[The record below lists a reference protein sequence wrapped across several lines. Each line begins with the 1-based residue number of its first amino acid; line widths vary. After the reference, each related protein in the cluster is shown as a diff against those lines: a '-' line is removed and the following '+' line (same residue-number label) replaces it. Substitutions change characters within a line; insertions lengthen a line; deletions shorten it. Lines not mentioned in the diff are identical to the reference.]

1 MECILIGTGGMMPMS
16 YRMLTSLAVRL
27 NGQLYLFDAG
37 EGTQI
42 NWKRARLG
50 MRGLKLIAV
59 THLHADHCLGI
70 PGMIML
76 RAQMENPDPLTILG
90 PPGTREFI
98 SQSQRTLEYHVNFPI
113 HIIEWASGNS
123 DLAYQDSQARIYG
136 NRSSIP
142 AFAWDTGSKSWTGRE
157 DSTSARAQALG
168 VPMGPLWGK
177 LQKGESV
184 NTPQKTVQPS
194 EVLGPARRGR
204 HIAFVVDTR
213 PAPGVYSLCE
223 KADLAFLEGM
233 FLPEHS
239 EHADVKGHMT
249 VVEAARIARKSGAAR
264 AVLVHI
270 SPRYENSEI
279 GKLEDEARKEF
290 KSVENWKRPGHIR
303 SESSR
308 KNRTSMKS
316 LLSGQELK
324 KEGPPRGRGPSIM
337 LRWL

>member
-90 PPGTREFI
+90 PPGTREFL

-123 DLAYQDSQARIYG
+123 DLAYQDSQARIVWQPVKHTRFCLGY
-136 NRSSIP
+136 RLEELDRP
-142 AFAWDTGSKSWTGRE
+142 GRF
-157 DSTSARAQALG
+157 DSARAQALG

-290 KSVENWKRPGHIR
+290 KSVRIGRDLDIFEVNLPEK
-303 SESSR
+303 
-308 KNRTSMKS
+308 T
-316 LLSGQELK
+316 
-324 KEGPPRGRGPSIM
+324 GPQ
-337 LRWL
+337 

>member
-1 MECILIGTGGMMPMS
+1 MS

-50 MRGLKLIAV
+50 VRGLKLIAV

-90 PPGTREFI
+90 PPGTREFL
-98 SQSQRTLEYHVNFPI
+98 SQSQRTLEYHVNFPL
-113 HIIEWASGNS
+113 HIIEWASDNS
-123 DLAYQDSQARIYG
+123 GLAYQDDQARILWQPVKHTRFCLGYRFEELDRPG
-136 NRSSIP
+136 K
-142 AFAWDTGSKSWTGRE
+142 FD
-157 DSTSARAQALG
+157 SARAQALG

-184 NTPQKTVQPS
+184 NTPEKSVQPS

-233 FLPEHS
+233 FLIEHS

-290 KSVENWKRPGHIR
+290 NSVRIGRDLDTFEV
-303 SESSR
+303 
-308 KNRTSMKS
+308 S
-316 LLSGQELK
+316 LPEK
-324 KEGPPRGRGPSIM
+324 TGPQ
-337 LRWL
+337 

>member
-16 YRMLTSLAVRL
+16 YRMLTSMAVRL
-27 NGQLYLFDAG
+27 NGDLYLFDAG

-50 MRGLKLIAV
+50 VRGLKLIAI

-76 RAQMENPDPLTILG
+76 RAQMESPDPLIILG

-113 HIIEWASGNS
+113 HIIEWDSDSSG
-123 DLAYQDSQARIYG
+123 LAYKDGQARILWQPVKHTRFCLGYRFEELDRPG
-136 NRSSIP
+136 KFDP
-142 AFAWDTGSKSWTGRE
+142 V
-157 DSTSARAQALG
+157 RAGALG
-168 VPMGPLWGK
+168 VPMGPLWGN

-184 NTPQKTVQPS
+184 NTQGKTVQPS

-213 PAPGVYSLCE
+213 PAPGVYFLCE

-233 FLPEHS
+233 FLTEHS

-249 VVEAARIARKSGAAR
+249 VAEAARIARKSGAAK
-264 AVLVHI
+264 AVLIHI
-270 SPRYENSEI
+270 SPRYENSEL

-290 KSVENWKRPGHIR
+290 NCVKIGRDLDIFEV
-303 SESSR
+303 
-308 KNRTSMKS
+308 S
-316 LLSGQELK
+316 LPEKTCGQ
-324 KEGPPRGRGPSIM
+324 
-337 LRWL
+337 

>member
-1 MECILIGTGGMMPMS
+1 MDGIRWSASPFADPRRAILKLKLGHGTGAGKTKKIPSTYLFQASGEDCELECILIGTGGMMPMS

-113 HIIEWASGNS
+113 HIIEWASDNS
-123 DLAYQDSQARIYG
+123 GLAYQDGQARIVWQPVKHTRFCLGYRFEELDRPG
-136 NRSSIP
+136 K
-142 AFAWDTGSKSWTGRE
+142 FD
-157 DSTSARAQALG
+157 SARAQALG

-184 NTPQKTVQPS
+184 NTLQKDCATFGSAGACQ
-194 EVLGPARRGR
+194 
-204 HIAFVVDTR
+204 TR
-213 PAPGVYSLCE
+213 PAYCLRS
-223 KADLAFLEGM
+223 
-233 FLPEHS
+233 
-239 EHADVKGHMT
+239 GHQT
-249 VVEAARIARKSGAAR
+249 C
-264 AVLVHI
+264 
-270 SPRYENSEI
+270 PRR
-279 GKLEDEARKEF
+279 LFPVR
-290 KSVENWKRPGHIR
+290 
-303 SESSR
+303 ES
-308 KNRTSMKS
+308 
-316 LLSGQELK
+316 
-324 KEGPPRGRGPSIM
+324 
-337 LRWL
+337 

>member
-1 MECILIGTGGMMPMS
+1 MMPMS

-50 MRGLKLIAV
+50 VRGLKLIAV

-90 PPGTREFI
+90 PPGTREFL
-98 SQSQRTLEYHVNFPI
+98 SQSQRTLEYHVNFPL
-113 HIIEWASGNS
+113 HIIEWASDNS
-123 DLAYQDSQARIYG
+123 GLAYQDDQARILWQPVKHTRFCLGYRFEELDRPG
-136 NRSSIP
+136 K
-142 AFAWDTGSKSWTGRE
+142 FD
-157 DSTSARAQALG
+157 SARARALG

-184 NTPQKTVQPS
+184 NTPEKSVQPS

-233 FLPEHS
+233 FLIEHS

-290 KSVENWKRPGHIR
+290 NSVRIGRDLDTFEV
-303 SESSR
+303 
-308 KNRTSMKS
+308 S
-316 LLSGQELK
+316 LPEK
-324 KEGPPRGRGPSIM
+324 TGPQ
-337 LRWL
+337 

>member
-50 MRGLKLIAV
+50 VRGLKLIAV

-76 RAQMENPDPLTILG
+76 RGQMENPDPLTILG

-98 SQSQRTLEYHVNFPI
+98 TQSQRTLEYQVNFPI
-113 HIIEWASGNS
+113 HIIEWASDNS
-123 DLAYQDSQARIYG
+123 GLAYQDDQARILWQPVKHTRFCLGYRFEELDRPG
-136 NRSSIP
+136 K
-142 AFAWDTGSKSWTGRE
+142 FD
-157 DSTSARAQALG
+157 SARARALG
-168 VPMGPLWGK
+168 VPVGPLWGK

-184 NTPQKTVQPS
+184 NTPKKTVQPS

-249 VVEAARIARKSGAAR
+249 VAEAARIARKSSAAR

-270 SPRYENSEI
+270 SPRYENSEL

-290 KSVENWKRPGHIR
+290 NSVRIGRDLDIFEVSLP
-303 SESSR
+303 E
-308 KNRTSMKS
+308 KN
-316 LLSGQELK
+316 
-324 KEGPPRGRGPSIM
+324 GP
-337 LRWL
+337 